1 MSLPD
6 LKSQIY
12 KLSVSDRLELLE
24 ARFDRLTSS
33 DAKNQDQQLML
44 LTKQGEI
51 TVWFALTSKP

>member
-51 TVWFALTSKP
+51 TVWFAPTFKP

>member
-6 LKSQIY
+6 FKSQRD
-12 KLSVSDRLELLE
+12 KLSVSDRLEFLE
-24 ARFDRLTSS
+24 ARFDRLNSS

-51 TVWFALTSKP
+51 TV

>member
-51 TVWFALTSKP
+51 TVWFAPISKP

>member
-33 DAKNQDQQLML
+33 DAKNQDQQLTL

-51 TVWFALTSKP
+51 TVWFAPTSKP